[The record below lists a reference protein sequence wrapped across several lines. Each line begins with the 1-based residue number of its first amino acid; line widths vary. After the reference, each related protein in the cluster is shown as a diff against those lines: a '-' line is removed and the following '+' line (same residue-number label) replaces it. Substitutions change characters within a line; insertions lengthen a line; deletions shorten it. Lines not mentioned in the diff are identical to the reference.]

1 MSKIASYL
9 QAHLNG
15 EVIETASIL
24 DQLSTD
30 ASVLMLKP
38 TMAIYPR
45 TTNDIRKTAR
55 FSWQLAE
62 KGHKLPITARGS
74 GTDQTGAAIGKGI
87 VMVFPAH
94 MNKILELDSQ
104 QKLVRVQPGV
114 NFQSLQ
120 ETLQTHGLYI
130 PVFPASYKYSTIGG
144 AIANNAHGEKSLKY
158 GSIAEW
164 IDKLEVVLANGELI
178 QTGRISRKE
187 VEKKKGLTTLEGEI
201 YRAVDGILT
210 ENTETLDK
218 YYDKLHVTKDNIGYA
233 LASVREQDG
242 SIDLTQLFV
251 GSQGTLG
258 IISEAILRADLYDP
272 ASELVVASFESLD
285 SMREVVERL
294 RNLGAS
300 SLEIIDD
307 NLLEFVKKQQ
317 SVVPPNELAGPDFVP
332 RYMLFAEFD
341 GIGKIK
347 SKKVKQAIKVLRA
360 YTSRLVST
368 NDYDEKERYT
378 ALRHAASSAVL
389 NYEQAGKVALPII
402 DDAAVSLERIEEF
415 LQSIYDIFDKYKLP
429 AMVWG
434 HVGDGNLHVQ
444 PFLDLKK
451 LGDRQKVFKL
461 MEEYYKQV
469 VGMGGTISAEQGD
482 GRLRA
487 PFVKLQT
494 GEDMLGLYEAVKSGF
509 DSQGILN
516 PGVKLGTEPKQL
528 VEMLRKDYTLAHLA
542 SHMPRL

>member
-120 ETLQTHGLYI
+120 ETLQTHGLHI

-144 AIANNAHGEKSLKY
+144 AIANNAYGEKSLKY

-285 SMREVVERL
+285 SMREIVERL

-317 SVVPPNELAGPDFVP
+317 NVVPPDELAGPDFVP
-332 RYMLFAEFD
+332 LYMLFAEFD

-347 SKKVKQAIKVLRA
+347 SKKVKQAIKVLRT

-494 GEDMLGLYEAVKSGF
+494 GEDMLGLYEAVKAGF

-542 SHMPRL
+542 NHMPRL